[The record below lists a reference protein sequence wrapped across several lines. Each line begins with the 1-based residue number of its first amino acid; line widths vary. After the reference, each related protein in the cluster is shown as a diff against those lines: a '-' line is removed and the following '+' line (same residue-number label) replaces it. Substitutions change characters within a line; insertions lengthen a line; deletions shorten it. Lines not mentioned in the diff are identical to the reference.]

1 MALRLLF
8 GVGRSVHIGRYDDP
22 SFGGSSVIEMMPPS
36 RSGVVREKFGVLVAP
51 DRRAISRSVPRSRV
65 DLATSSRPPVV
76 FCERILEVRV
86 SYTRAARGSTP
97 KFSTAEANEPI
108 RPRKRAV
115 SPRTV
120 RWLRRLEAVAIL
132 VGSFVLAALVVSN
145 RPGVEHVL
153 AQLGWLAMP
162 LAIVVFAIVASAP
175 FSVTDALAIMNGAL
189 FGPLWGSVVNAIGLV
204 LAAIIGYVVA
214 LRTSAAFDVK
224 KSVERLPSWARH
236 FKIGSP
242 MFLICVRIIPG
253 LGGTIATQTAAALR
267 VPIIRQIYTMCAIAI
282 PICTILAVFGD
293 RASDYFDAHVVEPVQ
308 ANMEKHHIHFPH
320 RRPHPHAQPSV
331 PGVPPR

>member
-1 MALRLLF
+1 MWVLWLVVAVVALAGEMFTLAL
-8 GVGRSVHIGRYDDP
+8 VLA
-22 SFGGSSVIEMMPPS
+22 SF
-36 RSGVVREKFGVLVAP
+36 
-51 DRRAISRSVPRSRV
+51 
-65 DLATSSRPPVV
+65 
-76 FCERILEVRV
+76 
-86 SYTRAARGSTP
+86 
-97 KFSTAEANEPI
+97 
-108 RPRKRAV
+108 
-115 SPRTV
+115 
-120 RWLRRLEAVAIL
+120 AVAAI
-132 VGSFVLAALVVSN
+132 VVAN
-145 RPGVEHVL
+145 RPWVEQVL

-162 LAIVVFAIVASAP
+162 LAILVFAIVASAP

-189 FGPLWGSVVNAIGLV
+189 FGPLWGSVVNAVGLV

-267 VPIIRQIYTMCAIAI
+267 VPIIRQVYTMCAIAI

-320 RRPHPHAQPSV
+320 RRPHPDAWPSV
-331 PGVPPR
+331 PVVPPR